1 MLFQQKAVILQQISN
16 KEYILNSNYLNENFR
31 MENSILLIIFL
42 VVILLFT
49 IQWRKTQKK
58 RIELAK
64 YQAHIIEYKIRSRYC
79 SKCPYCKE
87 AKVNDEL
94 VIYTRKKFRYI
105 FYTYS
110 CVAHDL
116 GYLQC
121 YYHSSIHSILNNNVF
136 DLWKNS
142 GAWAG
147 WEHSNDRIYYAI
159 DHDKLLENSK
169 IIHQTLGNPNL
180 K

>member
-1 MLFQQKAVILQQISN
+1 MDNL
-16 KEYILNSNYLNENFR
+16 
-31 MENSILLIIFL
+31 ILLI
-42 VVILLFT
+42 VIALLAILIFT
-49 IQWRKTQKK
+49 IRWIKKQKK

-64 YQAHIIEYKIRSRYC
+64 HQALIIEDQIHSTYC
-79 SKCPYCKE
+79 NKCPYCKE

-116 GYLQC
+116 GHLQC
-121 YYHSSIHSILNNNVF
+121 YYNSSIHSILNNNVF

-147 WEHSNDRIYYAI
+147 WDHSNDRIYYAM
-159 DHDKLLENSK
+159 DYDELLENSK
-169 IIHQTLGNPNL
+169 KIYQTSNNS
-180 K
+180 